1 MTQPEQEKQDLNV
14 AIFWRQ
20 EAKKLKY
27 EWFGQV
33 WTSDEDNKTQEELKA
48 TLKRLLSPNEIL
60 SHDTI
65 LKVHMDIYWTAKSSF
80 FFWQVT
86 NLRPVTWDPNYTPGV
101 AFLDHDFL

>member
-27 EWFGQV
+27 EWFGQG
-33 WTSDEDNKTQEELKA
+33 WPSDGDNKTQEELKA

-65 LKVHMDIYWTAKSSF
+65 LKVRNNQITFKIF
-80 FFWQVT
+80 
-86 NLRPVTWDPNYTPGV
+86 
-101 AFLDHDFL
+101 